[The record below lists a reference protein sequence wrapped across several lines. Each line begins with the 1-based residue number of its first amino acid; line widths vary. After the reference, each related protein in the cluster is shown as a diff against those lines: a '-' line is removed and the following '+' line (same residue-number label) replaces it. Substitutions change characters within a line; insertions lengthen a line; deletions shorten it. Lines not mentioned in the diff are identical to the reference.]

1 MNFLL
6 SVLFAAAAAITGPG
20 DQTYV
25 RGETLDYTLAWM
37 KVTGGTARM
46 TISPANDSL
55 YRITSV
61 ARSTGGIA
69 RLFKVRDEIETTV
82 DRSDFSTIS
91 YVKRLDERGDK
102 MVETTTIEDGVATR
116 KRKKIKKVQVPRP
129 VYDPIS
135 VIYYFRTL
143 ELAPGKS
150 YELNLISDG
159 KLYTVHARVIR
170 RETVQTPAGTFNAL
184 LVEPQMISGGVQRE
198 ERLFIWYSDDE
209 RHLPVR
215 IRTEVKFGSVT
226 ATLRAVTPGVTS
238 TDPQVPSRSEARSQ
252 ASSQLQ

>member
-1 MNFLL
+1 MSFLL
-6 SVLFAAAAAITGPG
+6 SLLFATAAAVAGPASG
-20 DQTYV
+20 PMDQTYSQ
-25 RGETLDYTLAWM
+25 GETLDYTLAWM
-37 KVTGGTARM
+37 KVTGGVARM
-46 TISPANDSL
+46 TISPSGDSL

-61 ARSTGGIA
+61 ARSTGGIS

-82 DRSDFSTIS
+82 DRTDFSTIS

-102 MVETTTIEDGVATR
+102 MVETTTIENGVATR
-116 KRKKIKKVQVPRP
+116 KRKKIKKVPVPRP
-129 VYDPIS
+129 VFDPIS

-159 KLYTVHARVIR
+159 KLYTVHARVLR
-170 RETVQTPAGTFNAL
+170 RENVTTPAGTFSTL
-184 LVEPQMISGGVQRE
+184 LVEPEMVSAGVQRE

-226 ATLRAVTPGVTS
+226 ATLKSVSPGVTS
-238 TDPQVPSRSEARSQ
+238 TDPSTRVINSPTGLR
-252 ASSQLQ
+252 

>member
-1 MNFLL
+1 M
-6 SVLFAAAAAITGPG
+6 
-20 DQTYV
+20 DQTYAQ
-25 RGETLDYTLAWM
+25 GETLDFTLTWM
-37 KVTGGTARM
+37 KVTGGVARM
-46 TISPANDSL
+46 TIAPSDDSL

-61 ARSTGGIA
+61 ARSTGGIS

-102 MVETTTIEDGVATR
+102 MLETTTIENGVASRQR
-116 KRKKIKKVQVPRP
+116 KTKIKKVPVPRP
-129 VYDPIS
+129 VFDPIS

-150 YELNLISDG
+150 YELTLISDG
-159 KLYTVHARVIR
+159 KLYTIHARVLR
-170 RETVQTPAGTFNAL
+170 RENVTTPAGTFSTL
-184 LVEPQMISGGVQRE
+184 LVEPEMVSAGVQRE

-226 ATLRAVTPGVTS
+226 ATLKSVSSGVAA
-238 TDPQVPSRSEARSQ
+238 TDPVTASRSP
-252 ASSQLQ
+252 LQ

>member
-1 MNFLL
+1 VSFLL
-6 SVLFAAAAAITGPG
+6 SLLLAATTAVSVPVE
-20 DQTYV
+20 QTYAQ
-25 RGETLDYTLAWM
+25 GETLDFTLTWM
-37 KVTGGTARM
+37 KVTGGVARM
-46 TISPANDSL
+46 TIAPSGDSL

-61 ARSTGGIA
+61 ARSTGGIS

-102 MVETTTIEDGVATR
+102 MLETTTIENGVATR
-116 KRKKIKKVQVPRP
+116 KRKKIKKVPVPRP
-129 VYDPIS
+129 VFDPIS

-143 ELAPGKS
+143 ELAPGQS
-150 YELNLISDG
+150 YELTLISDG

-170 RETVQTPAGTFNAL
+170 RENVTTPAGTFSTL
-184 LVEPQMISGGVQRE
+184 LVEPEMASAGVQRE

-226 ATLRAVTPGVTS
+226 ATLKSVSPGVTA
-238 TDPQVPSRSEARSQ
+238 TDPAAVSR
-252 ASSQLQ
+252 SQLQ